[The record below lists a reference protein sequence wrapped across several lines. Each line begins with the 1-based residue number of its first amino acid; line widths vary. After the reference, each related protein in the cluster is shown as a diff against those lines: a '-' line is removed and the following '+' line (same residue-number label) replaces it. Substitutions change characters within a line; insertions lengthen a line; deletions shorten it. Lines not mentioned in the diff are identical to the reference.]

1 MRTEEVFDFL
11 NKTKASF
18 GDAADRVLEYTAFEN
33 FYDRKYVFLRLRSGR
48 GAKPGPRGRSE

>member
-1 MRTEEVFDFL
+1 MFDFL